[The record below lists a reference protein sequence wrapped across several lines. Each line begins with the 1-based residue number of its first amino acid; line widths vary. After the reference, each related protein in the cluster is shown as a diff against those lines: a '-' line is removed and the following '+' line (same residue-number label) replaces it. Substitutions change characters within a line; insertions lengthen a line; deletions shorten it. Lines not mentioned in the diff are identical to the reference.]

1 MRLDD
6 FNVSSIKTANINNP
20 GRVRKRKESVK
31 KVSEESVD
39 SASSR
44 CREMDREMIVLPRQS
59 YLEMEQKLKI
69 LSESK

>member
-1 MRLDD
+1 MNL
-6 FNVSSIKTANINNP
+6 NNP
-20 GRVRKRKESVK
+20 GCVRKRKESVK
-31 KVSEESVD
+31 KVSEESVAN
-39 SASSR
+39 ASSSGT

>member
-1 MRLDD
+1 M
-6 FNVSSIKTANINNP
+6 NINNP

-39 SASSR
+39 SASSSGT
-44 CREMDREMIVLPRQS
+44 CREMDREMIVLARQS

>member
-1 MRLDD
+1 MNL
-6 FNVSSIKTANINNP
+6 NNP
-20 GRVRKRKESVK
+20 GRVRKRKESVR

-39 SASSR
+39 SASSSGT

-69 LSESK
+69 LSKSK

>member
-1 MRLDD
+1 MNL
-6 FNVSSIKTANINNP
+6 NNP
-20 GRVRKRKESVK
+20 GRVRKRKGSVK
-31 KVSEESVD
+31 KVSEESVA
-39 SASSR
+39 SASSGT

>member
-1 MRLDD
+1 MNL
-6 FNVSSIKTANINNP
+6 NNP
-20 GRVRKRKESVK
+20 GRVWKRKESVK
-31 KVSEESVD
+31 KVSEESVAG
-39 SASSR
+39 ASSSGT